1 MLKTKG
7 SWYPKEVIVHAV
19 YLKLRFSLSY
29 RDIEEIL
36 KDRGLGVDHAT
47 IQRWVI
53 KYTPELEKSFHR
65 KKRNIG
71 RSWRLDETYIKVK
84 GKWTYY
90 YRAVDKQGYTIDFF
104 LSERRN
110 KTAAKRFLAK
120 AISRNSKPSIINIDK
135 SGANTAGIT
144 RYNKLKSKRIKIRR
158 CKYLNNIIEQD
169 HRFIKRL
176 TRPMLGFKSLVSAS
190 ITLAGIEVVMMLR
203 KGQSNAANMIGMTL
217 PERFRLLAV

>member
-7 SWYPKEVIVHAV
+7 SWYPKDVIVQAV

-47 IQRWVI
+47 IQRWVV
-53 KYTPELEKSFHR
+53 KYTPLLEKSFHR

-71 RSWRLDETYIKVK
+71 SSWRLDETYIKVK

-90 YRAVDKQGYTIDFF
+90 YRAVDKQGNTIDFY

-120 AISRNSKPSIINIDK
+120 AINRNSKPSIINIDK
-135 SGANTAGIT
+135 SGANTAGII
-144 RYNKLKSKRIKIRR
+144 RYNKLKRKRIKIRR

-169 HRFIKRL
+169 HRFIKRI
-176 TRPMLGFKSLVSAS
+176 TRPMLGFKSVLSAS
-190 ITLAGIEVVMMLR
+190 ITLAGIEVVRMLR
-203 KGQSNAANMIGMTL
+203 KGQSCARNSQRMTL
-217 PERFRLLAV
+217 PERFRLLAA

>member
-7 SWYPKEVIVHAV
+7 SWYPKDVIVQAV

-36 KDRGLGVDHAT
+36 KDRGLGADHAT
-47 IQRWVI
+47 IHRWVI
-53 KYTPELEKSFHR
+53 KYTPDLEKSFHR
-65 KKRNIG
+65 RKRKLG
-71 RSWRLDETYIKVK
+71 KSWRLDETYIKVK

-90 YRAVDKQGYTIDFF
+90 YRAVDKQGYTIDFY
-104 LSERRN
+104 LSDRRN

-120 AISRNSKPSIINIDK
+120 AIKRNSKPSIINIDK
-135 SGANTAGIT
+135 SGANTAGIS
-144 RYNKLKSKRIKIRR
+144 RYNKLKRKRIKIRR

-176 TRPMLGFKSLVSAS
+176 TRPMLGFKNIVSAS
-190 ITLAGIEVVMMLR
+190 ITLAGIEVVRMLR
-203 KGQSNAANMIGMTL
+203 KGQSCNINMLELTL
-217 PERFRLLAV
+217 PERFRLLAA

>member
-7 SWYPKEVIVHAV
+7 SWYPREVIVQAV

-36 KDRGLGVDHAT
+36 KDRGLGADHAT
-47 IQRWVI
+47 IQRWVV
-53 KYTPELEKSFHR
+53 KYTPELEKSFYR
-65 KKRNIG
+65 KKRSIG
-71 RSWRLDETYIKVK
+71 RSWRLDETYIKIK

-90 YRAVDKQGYTIDFF
+90 YRAVDKQGNTIDFF

-120 AISRNSKPSIINIDK
+120 AIRRNSKPSIINIDK
-135 SGANTAGIT
+135 SGANTAGII
-144 RYNKLKSKRIKIRR
+144 RYNKLKRKRIRIRR

-169 HRFIKRL
+169 HRFIKRM
-176 TRPMLGFKSLVSAS
+176 TRPMLGFKSFVSAS
-190 ITLAGIEVVMMLR
+190 ITLSGIEVVRMLH
-203 KGQSNAANMIGMTL
+203 KGQSCVSNIQSLTL
-217 PERFRLLAV
+217 PERFRLLAA